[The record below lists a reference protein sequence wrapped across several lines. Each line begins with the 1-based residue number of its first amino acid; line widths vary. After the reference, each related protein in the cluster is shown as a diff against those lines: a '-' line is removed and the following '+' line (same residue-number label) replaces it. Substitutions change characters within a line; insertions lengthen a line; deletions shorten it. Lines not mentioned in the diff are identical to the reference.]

1 MIVKLKT
8 KNASVRIPAYSHGP
22 AEDAGM
28 DLYADE
34 TVYLRPNEPEVVKT
48 GLFVELPPGCE
59 AQIRSRSG
67 LALKYG
73 IVVLNSPGTI
83 DPAYRGEIGVILC
96 WNGHKQVGDQP
107 FLIEKGMRIAQ
118 MVGVVPWLRRVR
130 VYRIK
135 VGLKW
140 LSATNKTKERK
151 GREGKH

>member
-96 WNGHKQVGDQP
+96 WNGHKQVGGQP

-118 MVGVVPWLRRVR
+118 MVVSRYEPISFEESKDLSESSRGSGGFGSTGLR
-130 VYRIK
+130 
-135 VGLKW
+135 
-140 LSATNKTKERK
+140 
-151 GREGKH
+151 

>member
-22 AEDAGM
+22 VEDAGM
-28 DLYADE
+28 DLHADE

-118 MVGVVPWLRRVR
+118 MVASRYEPISFEESKDLSESSRGSGGFGSTGLR
-130 VYRIK
+130 
-135 VGLKW
+135 
-140 LSATNKTKERK
+140 
-151 GREGKH
+151 

>member
-1 MIVKLKT
+1 
-8 KNASVRIPAYSHGP
+8 
-22 AEDAGM
+22 M

-118 MVGVVPWLRRVR
+118 MVVSRYEPISFEESKDLSESSRGSGGFGSTGLR
-130 VYRIK
+130 
-135 VGLKW
+135 
-140 LSATNKTKERK
+140 
-151 GREGKH
+151 

>member
-8 KNASVRIPAYSHGP
+8 KSASVRIPAYSHGP

-28 DLYADE
+28 DLHADE
-34 TVYLRPNEPEVVKT
+34 TVYLRPNEPQVVKT

-96 WNGHKQVGDQP
+96 WNGHSQVADQP

-118 MVGVVPWLRRVR
+118 MIVSRYEPISFEESKDLSESSRGSGGFGSTGLR
-130 VYRIK
+130 
-135 VGLKW
+135 
-140 LSATNKTKERK
+140 
-151 GREGKH
+151 

>member
-118 MVGVVPWLRRVR
+118 MVVSRYEPISFEESKELSESSRGSGGFGSTGLR
-130 VYRIK
+130 
-135 VGLKW
+135 
-140 LSATNKTKERK
+140 
-151 GREGKH
+151 

>member
-118 MVGVVPWLRRVR
+118 MVVSRYEPISFEESKDLSESSRGSGGFGSTGLR
-130 VYRIK
+130 
-135 VGLKW
+135 
-140 LSATNKTKERK
+140 
-151 GREGKH
+151 